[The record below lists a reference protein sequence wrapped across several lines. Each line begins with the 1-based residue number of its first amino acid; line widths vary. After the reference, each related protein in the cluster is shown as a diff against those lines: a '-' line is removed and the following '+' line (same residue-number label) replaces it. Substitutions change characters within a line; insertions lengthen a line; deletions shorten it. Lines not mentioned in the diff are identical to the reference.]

1 MITHRALGLLLR
13 MAVKGPEGG
22 ASAFSG
28 GGMEGREAVQT
39 AMTELREN
47 GLIET
52 ITNRTATG
60 AIVKQIHI
68 TELGYDLLKVGNSV
82 TGNQLLETRT
92 YIPQNGLL
100 ATYTKGLIVNSLDI
114 KKSTEQVREEES
126 KTLEV
131 NAMSFLGQMDDDDSA
146 ELREK
151 ARLQKQRDYNEAKQ
165 VMAEKKFQHRASK
178 TPANWTVSDSA
189 SEFASRVSSMWHIKP
204 WHVANSRFG
213 FALAAFRKNYET
225 NGETEIKLMD
235 KFFASIAHETALDD
249 GEALWKMFIK
259 RAPSW
264 VAEVNRTEFTDEDI
278 ETAKVDAEKSWEG
291 I

>member
-22 ASAFSG
+22 AGAFSG
-28 GGMEGREAVQT
+28 GGMEGRDAVQT
-39 AMTELREN
+39 TLKELREK

-52 ITNRTATG
+52 NTIRTATG
-60 AIVKQIHI
+60 AIFKQIRI
-68 TELGYDLLKVGNSV
+68 TETGYEALTSGLSGA
-82 TGNQLLETRT
+82 GNQSLESRT

-114 KKSTEQVREEES
+114 KKSTEQVREGTNQ
-126 KTLEV
+126 TLEDG
-131 NAMSFLGQMDDDDSA
+131 MTFLGQMDDDDSA

-165 VMAEKKFQHRASK
+165 AMAEKRFQHRATK
-178 TPANWTVSDSA
+178 KPIDWTVSDSA
-189 SEFASRVSSMWHIKP
+189 SEFANRVSSMWTIKP

-213 FALAAFRKNYET
+213 FALGAFRKNYET
-225 NGETEIKLMD
+225 NGEIEIKLMD
-235 KFFASIAHETALDD
+235 KFFSTLSHETAIDD

-264 VAEVNRTEFTDEDI
+264 VAEVTRTEFTDEDI

>member
-1 MITHRALGLLLR
+1 
-13 MAVKGPEGG
+13 MAVKGAEGG

-39 AMTELREN
+39 ALSELREN
-47 GLIET
+47 GLIQT

-60 AIVKQIHI
+60 AIFKQIQV
-68 TELGYDLLKVGNSV
+68 TDLGYEVLKCGEPVAGY
-82 TGNQLLETRT
+82 QLLETRK

-114 KKSTEQVREEES
+114 KKSTEQVREEE
-126 KTLEV
+126 KETLGV
-131 NAMSFLGQMDDDDSA
+131 NAMMFLGQMDSDDSA

-165 VMAEKKFQHRASK
+165 LAAEKKFQHRASK
-178 TPANWTVSDSA
+178 TPLTWTVSDSA

-225 NGETEIKLMD
+225 NGEIELKLMD
-235 KFFASIAHETALDD
+235 KFFSSIAHETSLDD

-264 VAEVNRTEFTDEDI
+264 VAEVTRTEFTDEDI

-291 I
+291 F

>member
-13 MAVKGPEGG
+13 LAVYGPEGG
-22 ASAFSG
+22 AGAFSG
-28 GGMEGREAVQT
+28 GGMEGRDAVQT
-39 AMTELREN
+39 ALSELREN

-52 ITNRTATG
+52 ITNRTSSG
-60 AIVKQIHI
+60 AIFKQIRI
-68 TELGYDLLKVGNSV
+68 TDMGYETLAGGSPV

-114 KKSTEQVREEES
+114 KKSTEQVREGEN
-126 KTLEV
+126 EV
-131 NAMSFLGQMDDDDSA
+131 DAMTFLGQIDSDDSA

-165 VMAEKKFQHRASK
+165 AMAEKKFQHRASK
-178 TPANWTVSDSA
+178 KPIDWTVSDSA
-189 SEFASRVSSMWHIKP
+189 SEFANRVSSMWTIKP

-213 FALAAFRKNYET
+213 FALGAFRKNYET
-225 NGETEIKLMD
+225 NGEIEIKLMD
-235 KFFASIAHETALDD
+235 KFFSSLSHETAIDD